1 MMDNKELIL
10 AVKAL
15 EVEKGIDPEVL
26 YTTIEAAIVSG
37 IKRKQVSDYKNEVKD
52 HEEINKPQY
61 EELEATL
68 DRQTGKIDIYLLRTV
83 VEEVTDELNEISVD
97 EAKEKYHVFEIGA
110 LVKEPITVD
119 TKTMGR
125 MVAQTAKQIITQ
137 KIREIERNNL
147 YEEFVKK
154 EKDIVTG
161 VVTRKSLV
169 EKGEMKNKKGNLV
182 LDADGRPVIKEVFNV
197 FLSINNGE
205 FILPPDEQIENEVYA
220 IGQRLK
226 VYVVNVKKTTK
237 APIVT
242 ISRRH
247 KELIKRLFELEVP
260 EIYDGTV
267 VIKDIAREAGSR
279 TKMSV
284 YSSNDEVDPIGACIG
299 PKGARIGNVLQEIGQ
314 DKDPGEKIDIIVYSD
329 DPAVYIENA
338 LAPAKIID
346 IRLNEEGKEAKVL
359 VAKDIFSLAIGKD
372 GQNVRLAARLTGWK
386 IDILSDEMVSSLDEV
401 SMESPKA
408 VVAEAIEAAEEAE
421 GIIDELDTG
430 GGTDSED

>member
-1 MMDNKELIL
+1 MDNKELIL
-10 AVKAL
+10 TVKAL
-15 EVEKGIDPEVL
+15 NVEKGIDPEVL

-37 IKRKQVSDYKNEVKD
+37 IKRKQISDYKNEMKD
-52 HEEINKPQY
+52 PIEGAKPQY
-61 EELEATL
+61 ENLEAIL
-68 DRQTGKIDIYLLRTV
+68 DRETGKIDIYFLRTV
-83 VEEVTDELNEISVD
+83 VEEVSDELNEISVE
-97 EAKEKYHVFEIGA
+97 EAKEKYHVFEIGS

-137 KIREIERNNL
+137 KIREIERNNI
-147 YEEFVKK
+147 YDEFVKK

-169 EKGEMKNKKGNLV
+169 EKGELKDKKGNTV
-182 LDADGRPVIKEVFNV
+182 LDSDGRPVIKEVYNV
-197 FLSINNGE
+197 FLAINNGE
-205 FILPPDEQIENEVYA
+205 FILPPDEQIENEIYT

-279 TKMSV
+279 SKMSV

-299 PKGARIGNVLQEIGQ
+299 PIGSRIGNVLQEIGQ
-314 DKDPGEKIDIIVYSD
+314 DTDPGEKIDIIVYSEN
-329 DPAVYIENA
+329 PAIYIENA

-346 IRLNEEGKEAKVL
+346 IRLNEEAKEAKVL
-359 VAKDIFSLAIGKD
+359 VAKDLFSSAIGKD

-386 IDILSDEMVSSLDEV
+386 IEIVSDEMVSSLEDI
-401 SMESPKA
+401 SMESPKKEI
-408 VVAEAIEAAEEAE
+408 VEDLAEEE
-421 GIIDELDTG
+421 TVIIEDKDTG
-430 GGTDSED
+430 GGMDSED

>member
-1 MMDNKELIL
+1 MDNKELIL

-15 EVEKGIDPEVL
+15 EVEKVIDPEVL

-37 IKRKQVSDYKNEVKD
+37 IKKKQISDYKNEVKD
-52 HEEINKPQY
+52 TVEVAKPQY
-61 EELEATL
+61 ENLKAIL
-68 DRQTGKIDIYLLRTV
+68 DRETGKIDIYLLRTV
-83 VEEVTDELNEISVD
+83 VEEVTDELNEISVK
-97 EAKEKYHVFEIGA
+97 EAKEKYHVFEIGS
-110 LVKEPITVD
+110 LVREPIKVD

-147 YEEFVKK
+147 YEEFAKK
-154 EKDIVTG
+154 EKDIVTC

-169 EKGEMKNKKGNLV
+169 EKGHLKDKKGHAI
-182 LDADGRPVIKEVFNV
+182 LDSEGHPIVKEVYNV
-197 FLSINNGE
+197 FLAINNGE
-205 FILPPDEQIENEVYA
+205 FILPPDEQIENEIYT

-226 VYVVNVKKTTK
+226 VYVINVKKTTK

-279 TKMSV
+279 SKISV
-284 YSSNDEVDPIGACIG
+284 YSSNEEVDPIGACIG

-314 DKDPGEKIDIIVYSD
+314 DTEPGEKIDIIVYSEN
-329 DPAVYIENA
+329 PAIYIENA
-338 LAPAKIID
+338 LAPAKILD
-346 IRLNEEGKEAKVL
+346 IRLNEDAKEAKVL
-359 VAKDIFSLAIGKD
+359 VAKDVFSLAIGKD

-386 IDILSDEMVSSLDEV
+386 IDIVSDEMVSSLDDV
-401 SMESPKA
+401 SMGSPEKEILEERAEA
-408 VVAEAIEAAEEAE
+408 VVETIK
-421 GIIDELDTG
+421 DEDTG

>member
-1 MMDNKELIL
+1 MDNKELIL

-15 EVEKGIDPEVL
+15 EVEKGIEPEVL

-37 IKRKQVSDYKNEVKD
+37 IKRKQISDYKNEMKD
-52 HEEINKPQY
+52 TVEVAKPQY
-61 EELEATL
+61 ENLEAIL
-68 DRQTGKIDIYLLRTV
+68 DRETGEIDIYLLRTV
-83 VEEVTDELNEISVD
+83 VEEVTDELNEISVK
-97 EAKEKYHVFEIGA
+97 EAKEKYHVFEIGS
-110 LVKEPITVD
+110 LVREPITVTVD

-147 YEEFVKK
+147 YEEFVRKK
-154 EKDIVTG
+154 KDIVTG
-161 VVTRKSLV
+161 VVIRKSLV
-169 EKGEMKNKKGNLV
+169 EKGQLKDKKGHAI
-182 LDADGRPVIKEVFNV
+182 LDSEGHPIVKEVYNV
-197 FLSINNGE
+197 FLAINNGE
-205 FILPPDEQIENEVYA
+205 FILLPDEQIENEIYT
-220 IGQRLK
+220 IGQHFK

-267 VIKDIAREAGSR
+267 IIKDIAREAGSR
-279 TKMSV
+279 SKMSV
-284 YSSNDEVDPIGACIG
+284 YSSNEEVDPIGACIG

-314 DKDPGEKIDIIVYSD
+314 DTEPGEKIDIIGYSEN
-329 DPAVYIENA
+329 PAIYIENA
-338 LAPAKIID
+338 LAPAKILD
-346 IRLNEEGKEAKVL
+346 IRLNEDAKEAKVL
-359 VAKDIFSLAIGKD
+359 VAKDVFSLAIGKN

-386 IDILSDEMVSSLDEV
+386 IDIVSDEMVSSLDDVSIESTEKEV
-401 SMESPKA
+401 LEERAKA
-408 VVAEAIEAAEEAE
+408 VVETIENE
-421 GIIDELDTG
+421 DTG

>member
-1 MMDNKELIL
+1 MDNKELIL

-37 IKRKQVSDYKNEVKD
+37 IKRKQISDYKNEVKD
-52 HEEINKPQY
+52 PIEAAKPQY
-61 EELEATL
+61 ENLEAIL
-68 DRQTGKIDIYLLRTV
+68 DRDTGKIDIYLLRTV
-83 VEEVTDELNEISVD
+83 VEEVADELNEISVE
-97 EAKEKYHVFEIGA
+97 EAKIKYHVFEIDS

-169 EKGEMKNKKGNLV
+169 EKGELKDKKGNTV
-182 LDADGRPVIKEVFNV
+182 LNSEGRPVIKEIYNV
-197 FLSINNGE
+197 FLAINNGE
-205 FILPPDEQIENEVYA
+205 FILLPDEQIENEIYT

-242 ISRRH
+242 ISRCH

-279 TKMSV
+279 SKMSV

-299 PKGARIGNVLQEIGQ
+299 PKGSRIGNVLQEIGQ
-314 DKDPGEKIDIIVYSD
+314 DTDPGEKIDIIVYSEN
-329 DPAVYIENA
+329 PAIYIENA

-346 IRLNEEGKEAKVL
+346 IRLNEDAKEAKVL

-386 IDILSDEMVSSLDEV
+386 IDILSDEMVSSLDDV
-401 SMESPKA
+401 SMESPQKEISED
-408 VVAEAIEAAEEAE
+408 VAEQEVETIE
-421 GIIDELDTG
+421 DEDTG